1 MNRVSNLLNNQK
13 GSVIVL
19 LAIVMTGLLAGTA
32 VVTDIGVNYVI
43 QSRLSIAADAAALAA
58 GTKLGEGYD
67 SIKQAALRNAE
78 KNGLAAENVIVEID
92 ENGGGV
98 TVRAQAPM
106 QLYFARI
113 FGAEGG
119 LMEQR
124 ARVAKTRPTAFF
136 DIFPLGMDESL
147 NLAYN
152 TRVNLFGSDLLGDS
166 SKRGAL
172 SFYDEDGKLM
182 TGANTLREFLK
193 NGYPGLVEVDDLIYA
208 KPGVN
213 NGPVS
218 EGVDYRI
225 NLAPNSTLENLAN
238 DCPRILILPVYRQ
251 LPGDFVQVVD
261 FAAFWIESR
270 VGQGNNL
277 QVWGHFIKPHMNPA
291 ASVEGESPYGM
302 TATRLVQ

>member
-1 MNRVSNLLNNQK
+1 
-13 GSVIVL
+13 
-19 LAIVMTGLLAGTA
+19 MTGLLAGTA
-32 VVTDIGVNYVI
+32 LVTDIGVNYVQ

-58 GTKLGEGYD
+58 GTKLGLGHD
-67 SIKQAALRNAE
+67 QIKQTAITIAE
-78 KNGLAAENVIVEID
+78 KNGVPAESVIVEIN
-92 ENGGGV
+92 ENGSAV
-98 TVRAQAPM
+98 TVRTQAPM

-113 FGAEGG
+113 FGAQGG
-119 LMEQR
+119 LMEQQ

-136 DIFPLGMDESL
+136 NIFPLGMDESL

-152 TRVNLFGSDLLGDS
+152 RRVNLFGSDLLGDS

-172 SFYDEDGKLM
+172 SFHDEDGKLM
-182 TGANTLREFLK
+182 TGANTLREFLR
-193 NGYPGLVEVDDLIYA
+193 NGYSGLVEIDDLIYA
-208 KPGVN
+208 KGGVN
-213 NGPVS
+213 NGPIAD
-218 EGVDYRI
+218 GVDFRI
-225 NLAPNSTLENLAN
+225 NLAPNSTLSNLAN

-251 LPGDFVQVVD
+251 LPGDFVRVVD